1 MTDKSPTLAE
11 LQPVGR
17 ASVVDSVIERL
28 EELVFTRLEPGETL
42 PSEGQLAEALGVSRL
57 SVREAT
63 RTLEAR
69 GLLHI
74 SKGRRP
80 RVAAPNGSLVGDF
93 FQIAVRR
100 DPHALLD
107 LLEVRRALEVHIAAL
122 AARRATTGDIAD
134 MEMSIGAMRAA
145 DHEFEAFHTADV
157 RFHENL
163 AAASGNRMLVFLIE
177 AFAEPLRE
185 SRQRSFAG
193 HRARGG
199 HVDDV
204 IEQHEAIVDVV
215 TTVVG
220 APWRELTF
228 IELVTDD
235 GRRGLGE
242 VRMITKTDTLL
253 ACVSELAGRHIVG
266 TDPFDVETLAFNIQ
280 RAEYGRPGEITQSAL
295 AAFDIA
301 CWDLIGQELGVPIW
315 KLLGGRY
322 RDRVRAYA
330 NGWYQTERD
339 SAAVAECARDVVA
352 RGYTALKMDPFGN
365 AWMSLRPAER
375 RLSFELVAAVR
386 EAIGPDVELMIEMH
400 GRFSAAAAVEIA
412 AELEP
417 FAPAWLEEPVPF
429 DSPTGLARVRN
440 ATNRPIATGEPPPPP
455 A

>member
-1 MTDKSPTLAE
+1 
-11 LQPVGR
+11 
-17 ASVVDSVIERL
+17 
-28 EELVFTRLEPGETL
+28 
-42 PSEGQLAEALGVSRL
+42 
-57 SVREAT
+57 VR
-63 RTLEAR
+63 
-69 GLLHI
+69 
-74 SKGRRP
+74 
-80 RVAAPNGSLVGDF
+80 
-93 FQIAVRR
+93 
-100 DPHALLD
+100 
-107 LLEVRRALEVHIAAL
+107 
-122 AARRATTGDIAD
+122 
-134 MEMSIGAMRAA
+134 
-145 DHEFEAFHTADV
+145 
-157 RFHENL
+157 
-163 AAASGNRMLVFLIE
+163 
-177 AFAEPLRE
+177 
-185 SRQRSFAG
+185 
-193 HRARGG
+193 
-199 HVDDV
+199 
-204 IEQHEAIVDVV
+204 IVDVV

-228 IELVTDD
+228 VELVADD

-253 ACVSELAGRHIVG
+253 ACISELADRHVIG
-266 TDPFDVETLAFNIQ
+266 ADPFDVERLAFNVQ

-301 CWDLIGQELGVPIW
+301 CWDLIGQELSVPVW
-315 KLLGGRY
+315 KLLGGKY

-440 ATNRPIATGEPPPPP
+440 ATNRPIATGERLHLLADFRPIIEQGLADIIQADLTHFGGFTGLRRLAGWAEAYELPLAPHNVCGPVGTTANIHFAVATPNHLILEHFNDFADTWVSELVDEAPAIDALDGCFAAPTAPGLGIRLDHDACAEHPRTHSGIFLFSEGWERRGEPSTATPP
-455 A
+455 